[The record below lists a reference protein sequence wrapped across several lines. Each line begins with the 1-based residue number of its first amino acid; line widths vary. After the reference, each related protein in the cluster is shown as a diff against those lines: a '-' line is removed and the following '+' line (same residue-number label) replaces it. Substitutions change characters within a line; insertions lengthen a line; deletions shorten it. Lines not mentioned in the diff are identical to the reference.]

1 MTSQSWLRSYAMR
14 PTLALVAMV
23 SLTLSG
29 CVGPADRARLT
40 EEQQTTDALE
50 PSFSPLPS
58 TAIEDT
64 ADPTAVSTR
73 GPTPTAPAE
82 NRTSEP
88 EAPDEPSPAEASPDR
103 SIPRDPAPAIAQL
116 DDPAGDVTGV
126 GSPDWADLWGARL
139 VRDGTT
145 FTLTHVLVGSAPDQ
159 GDGQNTMNIATFF
172 DIDGDG
178 TIDYEIWANL
188 SPDGWGTSYFDE
200 REGTARYAA
209 DDDVDVE
216 VVDGDV
222 QLRFPTSHLADT
234 PSFRWSI
241 ASEYGPYQAIGTD
254 AMARDYLPDDRSGRP
269 FPG

>member
-1 MTSQSWLRSYAMR
+1 MR
-14 PTLALVAMV
+14 PTLVLVAMI
-23 SLTLSG
+23 SLMLSA

-40 EEQQTTDALE
+40 EEQRPTDALE

-58 TAIEDT
+58 ATTESEDT
-64 ADPTAVSTR
+64 PDPTAASTAT

-82 NRTSEP
+82 NPTSEP
-88 EAPDEPSPAEASPDR
+88 EAPEEPSPVEASPER
-103 SIPRDPAPAIAQL
+103 STPGDPAPIMARL

-126 GSPDWADLWGARL
+126 GSPDWADLRGARL
-139 VRDGTT
+139 IRDGTT
-145 FTLTHVLVGSAPDQ
+145 FTLTHVLVGSAPRQ

-188 SPDGWGTSYFDE
+188 SPNGWGTSYFDE

-222 QLRFPTSHLADT
+222 QLRFPTSHLADA